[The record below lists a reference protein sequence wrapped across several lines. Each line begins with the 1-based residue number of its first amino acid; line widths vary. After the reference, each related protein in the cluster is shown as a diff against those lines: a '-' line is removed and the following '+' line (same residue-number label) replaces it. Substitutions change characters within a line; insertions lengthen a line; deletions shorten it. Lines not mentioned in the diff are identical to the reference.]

1 MGVLLFGD
9 GDCTIIPYKVM
20 SKVGVCPE
28 SMWKYDDG
36 PTFFKQQPDT
46 KSYEIAQKC
55 RVMGYAR
62 VAQDGVQLKT
72 FRATHWGNI
81 RVYIWV
87 M

>member
-1 MGVLLFGD
+1 MTFGN

-28 SMWKYDDG
+28 SVWKYDDG
-36 PTFFKQQPDT
+36 PTFFKQQPDA

-62 VAQDGVQLKT
+62 VAQD
-72 FRATHWGNI
+72 
-81 RVYIWV
+81 RVPLNPKR
-87 M
+87 